1 MIKVLG
7 IIMIS
12 LTIGAMIG
20 GFTNFLAIQMLFR
33 PYHKKMLWN
42 MNIPFTPGLIPKR
55 QLELA
60 TQLGELVE
68 KHLFT
73 LESIQAKIK
82 LPSFQ
87 QEMGKWL
94 EKEVGNLLES
104 KQTLNDFLTLLVKK
118 DVRSGVL
125 PSQRVELYVVS
136 FVEKELIKV
145 IDQFEKKKMS
155 DLFLG
160 LNISFDEKLEEW
172 TELLLMKGKKY
183 LYSEEGERILYQ
195 FVQQGIERQGV
206 LGSMVGIFVAKE
218 KLVEKL
224 RPALIHWLE
233 QPTSKQKVQEQL
245 LILTEEVLQKPVN
258 QFLSVE
264 TKGKAVEK
272 VKGYLRDNLKL
283 QEVFEQPLNQLIR
296 PWKEEILA
304 MVPRMVIQLG
314 EWLSKQSPAILKQVG
329 ISDIVKDQILAF
341 PLPRLE
347 RMVRDLA
354 KKELKMITWL
364 GALLGGIIGLAQALL
379 ITVFFT

>member
-1 MIKVLG
+1 
-7 IIMIS
+7 
-12 LTIGAMIG
+12 MIG

-42 MNIPFTPGLIPKR
+42 RGIPFTPGLIPKR

-73 LESIQAKIK
+73 IESIQEKIK
-82 LPSFQ
+82 LPLFQ
-87 QEMGKWL
+87 REMGKWV
-94 EKEVGNLLES
+94 EKEVSKLLES
-104 KQTLNDFLTLLVKK
+104 KQSLNYLLASLFKT
-118 DVRSGVL
+118 DHRSEIL
-125 PSQRVELYVVS
+125 PSGRVELYVVS
-136 FVEKELIKV
+136 YVEKELIKV
-145 IDQFEKKKMS
+145 LDQLEKNNVS
-155 DLFLG
+155 EILSL
-160 LNISFDEKLEEW
+160 LNISIDERLEKW
-172 TELLLMKGKKY
+172 TELLLLKGKQY

-206 LGSMVGIFVAKE
+206 LGSMVGIFVTKE

-233 QPTSKQKVQEQL
+233 QPLAKEKVQEQL
-245 LILTEEVLQKPVN
+245 LKLSDEALQQPMD
-258 QFLSVE
+258 QLFSVE
-264 TKGKAVEK
+264 SKEK
-272 VKGYLRDNLKL
+272 LVNTLKGYLKDKLKL
-283 QEVFEQPLNQLIR
+283 QEVFEQPIEQLIR
-296 PWKEEILA
+296 PWKEEILD
-304 MVPRMVIQLG
+304 MVPRMVTHLG
-314 EWLSKQSPAILKQVG
+314 YWLSKQSPAIVKQVG
-329 ISDIVKDQILAF
+329 ISDIVKNQILAF

-364 GALLGGIIGLAQALL
+364 GAILGGIIGLVQALL